1 MDNIADI
8 DNNIDNHYNKKLK
21 TNYFFSHDNSL
32 LQSLTSNSYLL
43 IITQHN
49 VVSFHNYMKQ
59 LQIIHEVYLNNINIL
74 GLTKTNLLS
83 QSIKYQ
89 KSYLSKEYIYFFNSS
104 SSYKGSGVG
113 LYVKQHITDYVFYHY
128 DNHGQY
134 IYINL

>member
-1 MDNIADI
+1 MYNIADI

-104 SSYKGSGVG
+104 SSYK
-113 LYVKQHITDYVFYHY
+113 
-128 DNHGQY
+128 
-134 IYINL
+134 